1 MTEET
6 NLSIEQTENDGFM
19 DGFDDG
25 AVATTDDFET
35 IEETEAV
42 EEAAEETTETAEPA
56 ESTEPKAVTLK
67 YMGKETAIPADVAE
81 SMAQAL
87 GVDVDS
93 FLATYQKGMNYDR
106 NLSKKMEETAEIQ
119 ILNRY
124 AELNGMTR
132 EEYINALNTAA
143 EQKKVQEEQ
152 NKLSEKYPYSDEN
165 LIKELAEKNIKAQKD
180 EALKAEQKAAQEKR
194 EQAIRGWQE
203 LLSKHPEIDVKN
215 LPPEIIQ
222 AVANGQTPSVA
233 YQAYENAQLR
243 NQLADM
249 QNRLSVF
256 ENNKKNKEKS
266 IGSVRSEASALTG
279 EDALFMEGFNSY

>member
-6 NLSIEQTENDGFM
+6 NLTIENDGFM
-19 DGFDDG
+19 DGFEDDG
-25 AVATTDDFET
+25 AVATTDDDFET

-42 EEAAEETTETAEPA
+42 EEVTEETTEVTEQPA
-56 ESTEPKAVTLK
+56 ETKAVTLK

-132 EEYINALNTAA
+132 EEYINALETAA

-152 NKLSEKYPYSDEN
+152 SKLIEKYPYSDEN

-194 EQAIRGWQE
+194 EQAVKGWQE
-203 LLSKHPEIDVKN
+203 LLTAHPDLDVKN

-222 AVANGQTPSVA
+222 AVAGGQAPSIA
-233 YQAYENAQLR
+233 YQAYENAQLKS
-243 NQLADM
+243 QLADM

-266 IGSVRSEASALTG
+266 IGSVRSEASALSG